1 MVDTIVC
8 ARGIGEP
15 LKSPILMAVVRE
27 VERLR
32 GKPVRVIHLPWSA
45 SYGPVPQPFGYAFSR
60 SLADGYRMLSDYL
73 GTGPAVG
80 LGFSGGAKLMGDYAS
95 WGDKRLRAVGLI
107 ADPAMPN
114 NVPGMPRG
122 KWGIT
127 GHRPIDGIPAMWKAD
142 PKDGIPLCP
151 SNSPLRT
158 LADQSEAFSLVDPA
172 AWGESMFTK
181 LRRGQFQQVDP
192 LRQFTMGEW
201 LEAIKLFRGYKG
213 GDHTSYATRKEHNGK
228 TYTQNLAAWLN
239 QQMG

>member
-15 LKSPILMAVVRE
+15 IESPILMAVVRE
-27 VERLR
+27 VQRLR

-45 SYGPVPQPFGYAFSR
+45 SYGPVPQPFGESFSQ
-60 SLADGYRMLSDYL
+60 SLRRGFEMLDNAL
-73 GTGPAVG
+73 LAPAVG
-80 LGFSGGAKLMGDYAS
+80 LGFSGGAKLMGDAAAQ
-95 WGDKRLRAVGLI
+95 GHRNLKAVGLI
-107 ADPAMPN
+107 ADPAMPMG
-114 NVPGMPRG
+114 VVRQRTRA
-122 KWGIT
+122 WGIT
-127 GHRPIDGIPAMWKAD
+127 GQRKIERTPVLWKAD
-142 PKDGIPLCP
+142 PKDGICLCP
-151 SNSPLRT
+151 PNSPLRT
-158 LADQSEAFSLVDPA
+158 LADQSEAFSLGDPA